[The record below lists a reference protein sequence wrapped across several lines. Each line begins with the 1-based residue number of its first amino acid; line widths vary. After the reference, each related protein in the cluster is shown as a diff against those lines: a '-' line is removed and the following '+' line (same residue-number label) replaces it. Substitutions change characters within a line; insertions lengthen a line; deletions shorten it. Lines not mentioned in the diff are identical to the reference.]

1 MKPVIARVFDEILAE
16 IEANEAF
23 RSRLESVLAD
33 SAITESRAATR
44 RGRRNR
50 RAPAVLDPYHE
61 YGRGEEHLRSM
72 LENLSV
78 EELKDIVS
86 EHALDSSRLALKW
99 KKADRL
105 IELIVTTVRGRLEK
119 GNAFRQ

>member
-1 MKPVIARVFDEILAE
+1 
-16 IEANEAF
+16 
-23 RSRLESVLAD
+23 
-33 SAITESRAATR
+33 
-44 RGRRNR
+44 
-50 RAPAVLDPYHE
+50 
-61 YGRGEEHLRSM
+61 M

-105 IELIVTTVRGRLEK
+105 LELIVTTVRGRLEK